1 MLMPDHGVG
10 VFAMANRTY
19 AGPSAPAWNTAVAME
34 RAGLL
39 EPREV
44 PVSSAV
50 AEAYAAAKAAYA
62 AGDLGALRGRLA
74 MNFLMD
80 RSAANWA
87 AEFAALKQEVGECP
101 ADEPLA
107 PMGAM
112 STAFRLNCEKGKLD
126 GVLLLAPTTP
136 ATVQALRFRVVPPD

>member
-1 MLMPDHGVG
+1 M
-10 VFAMANRTY
+10 Y
-19 AGPSAPAWNTAVAME
+19 KAVLL
-34 RAGLL
+34 RARSL
-39 EPREV
+39 
-44 PVSSAV
+44 PVSPAV

-62 AGDLGALRGRLA
+62 AGHLGPLQGKLE

-87 AEFAALKQEVGECP
+87 AEFAKLKEEVGECQ

-112 STAFRLNCEKGKLD
+112 STAFRLHWEQGRID
-126 GVLLLAPTTP
+126 GRLMLAPKRP
-136 ATVQALRFRVVPPD
+136 APWQAARDREA